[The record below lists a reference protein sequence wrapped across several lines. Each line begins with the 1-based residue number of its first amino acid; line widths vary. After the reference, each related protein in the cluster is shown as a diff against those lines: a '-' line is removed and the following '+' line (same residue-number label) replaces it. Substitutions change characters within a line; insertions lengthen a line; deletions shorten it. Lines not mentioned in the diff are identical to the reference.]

1 MPKIKMRAWKRRV
14 SHNALHAL
22 REAGYRRPRDIA
34 DVKVSKLLKIPDI
47 DANDVTTMLLVL
59 YDTMHDVRLPTNFD
73 RSREELAGVIREI
86 CVIYGFNKR
95 PKKLLALTAK
105 ELLSITGRDMLVLPQ
120 MVRKIKHMVL
130 GKPDPEELLKLPPVQ
145 KKERRESCWW
155 ADLPDAPDISWEKQL
170 RDEEY
175 ENQADSSYDCCDNLP
190 VIHRRKCD
198 RKISVFC

>member
-1 MPKIKMRAWKRRV
+1 MSKIKMRAWKRRV

-22 REAGYRRPRDIA
+22 REAGYRRPRDIV

-59 YDTMHDVRLPTNFD
+59 YDTMYDVRLPTNFD

-86 CVIYGFNKR
+86 CVTYGFNKR

-145 KKERRESCWW
+145 MASRREGRWW
-155 ADLPDAPDISWEKQL
+155 DDRSDALGPTWEEQL
-170 RDEEY
+170 RAEEI
-175 ENQADSSYDCCDNLP
+175 ENGGNPGYDCY
-190 VIHRRKCD
+190 
-198 RKISVFC
+198 

>member
-14 SHNALHAL
+14 SHNVLHAL

-73 RSREELAGVIREI
+73 RSREELAGVIRNI
-86 CVIYGFNKR
+86 CATYGFDKR
-95 PKKLLALTAK
+95 PKKLLSLTAK

-120 MVRKIKHMVL
+120 MVRKIKHLML
-130 GKPDPEELLKLPPVQ
+130 KKLDPEELLKLPPVQ

-155 ADLPDAPDISWEKQL
+155 ADLPDAPNISWEEQL

-175 ENQADSSYDCCDNLP
+175 ENQANSSYDCCADLP
-190 VIHRRKCD
+190 ATHRRK
-198 RKISVFC
+198 